1 VKILI
6 INGPNLN
13 LLGSRE
19 AEHYG
24 THSLED
30 IQKLTDQ
37 RLSSISSEIKTSWI
51 QSNIEGEIVTFIQ
64 DAANQY
70 DGIVINPGGYSHTS
84 VSILDALKIFKG
96 TKVEVHLSKLTSR
109 KDLYRQKM
117 ITAEGVDILLEGLL
131 DLSYFIGVFS
141 IYSRLKPKG

>member
-1 VKILI
+1 MAERDATRGRLPASFTFVVKAWVSIYVWICRNLI
-6 INGPNLN
+6 HH
-13 LLGSRE
+13 SR
-19 AEHYG
+19 
-24 THSLED
+24 TIISFSLSCV
-30 IQKLTDQ
+30 LF
-37 RLSSISSEIKTSWI
+37 
-51 QSNIEGEIVTFIQ
+51 IVTFIQ

-84 VSILDALKIFKG
+84 VSILDALKIYKG
-96 TKVEVHLSKLTSR
+96 AKVEVHLSKLTSR